1 MVLWGQRKRTTSKMA
16 TRSKKSGTTLEKFKL
31 QFEELPHRV
40 YNLNKRTRRERDESS
55 ISR

>member
-1 MVLWGQRKRTTSKMA
+1 MLLWGQRKRTTSKMA
-16 TRSKKSGTTLEKFKL
+16 TRSKKSTALEKFKL